1 MRALLFPRLVVWA
14 LALLAL
20 LAGPWPDARARGPVV
35 AGGLEVGGVLP
46 APDRAA
52 LDGKGLN
59 VCPPPKAPLDRL
71 LYDRTLGEGAALS
84 CGNRVGGLLHF
95 PEADPA
101 YSPQPRTP
109 NGGFDLL
116 DARLRQTRRELLIAN
131 MIWDDGP
138 DAPGAGIAQAIA
150 PLRRDVAEH
159 PERHPDGLTVRVMLG
174 NSIRLGALLDPR
186 ANAYSA
192 ARHLLAAGVPLTG
205 DRVPG
210 WHLEIANYAYLL
222 PHNHV
227 KLVVQDGQA
236 VLAGGFNISFSHVP
250 ANAPGGHGLDLTTWQ
265 CGCAVPWRAT
275 PPLPSGTPGR

>member
-1 MRALLFPRLVVWA
+1 M
-14 LALLAL
+14 
-20 LAGPWPDARARGPVV
+20 
-35 AGGLEVGGVLP
+35 
-46 APDRAA
+46 
-52 LDGKGLN
+52 
-59 VCPPPKAPLDRL
+59 
-71 LYDRTLGEGAALS
+71 
-84 CGNRVGGLLHF
+84 
-95 PEADPA
+95 
-101 YSPQPRTP
+101 
-109 NGGFDLL
+109 
-116 DARLRQTRRELLIAN
+116 
-131 MIWDDGP
+131 
-138 DAPGAGIAQAIA
+138 
-150 PLRRDVAEH
+150 AEH

-250 ANAPGGHGLDLTTWQ
+250 ANAPGGHGLDLTDLAMWVR
-265 CGCAVPWRAT
+265 GPVARHAAAAFRDAWALRAC
-275 PPLPSGTPGR
+275 L